1 MWESI
6 DGSTVVGKVKA
17 RDPDPD
23 GSAIPWLLLTAKST
37 AGAGDF
43 GATKSIQ
50 RVHTRGSVAPSQP
63 CSANNAKQVVRVPYT
78 TYYFIGHCQV
88 ERDPRSR

>member
-6 DGSTVVGKVKA
+6 DGSTVVGEVKA